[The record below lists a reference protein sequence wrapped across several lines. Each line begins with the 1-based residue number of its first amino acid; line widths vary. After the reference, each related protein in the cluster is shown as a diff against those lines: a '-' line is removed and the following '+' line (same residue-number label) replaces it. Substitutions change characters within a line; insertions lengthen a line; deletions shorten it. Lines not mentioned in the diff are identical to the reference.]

1 MVWAVVGLGA
11 MLLALVILS
20 SLGHR
25 YVQALIGLLFL
36 AEVPAALSLVF
47 RDRSTGGLERQK
59 IKWFAYAAS
68 IFAVFPRSALVR
80 GLD

>member
-1 MVWAVVGLGA
+1 MVWSVVGLGA
-11 MLLALVILS
+11 TLLVLVLLS
-20 SLGHR
+20 SFGHR

-47 RDRSTGGLERQK
+47 RDRSTRGLGRQQ
-59 IKWFAYAAS
+59 IIWFAYAAS